1 MRSIVILLLPA
12 VLAAGCDDPFFKPNV
27 RSIERSIG
35 VTIPVAYVA
44 TLAMSAFEG
53 EETDCV
59 NFSTDCVD
67 PPCGG
72 LVSVVVNE
80 ACPFPLA
87 GDAQGV
93 ITVTGVRINEDTGLF
108 AAVFN
113 EVDVSGRKLMLKSI
127 DAFVVTRFSAQLFG
141 ESQPDEGIKVIFYDG
156 DIEYTDPNVIAV
168 EQSMWMV
175 DVATSGTPGDPRDD
189 VMNINGV
196 RQAAGAGGGD
206 IPSASM
212 NQTVLAQVKMDA
224 TCALN
229 PVCGF
234 GIIEAGD
241 TGDPMNNGI
250 TMLGFHRACDG
261 KAIVLLSVGLAAPST
276 STEVELNLLE

>member
-1 MRSIVILLLPA
+1 MRLIIIMLLPA
-12 VLAAGCDDPFFKPNV
+12 MLAAGCEDPFFKPNV

-53 EETDCV
+53 NQTDCV
-59 NFSTDCVD
+59 SFSTNCED

-72 LVSVVVNE
+72 MVSIVVNDS
-80 ACPFPLA
+80 CPFPLA

-93 ITVTGVRINEDTGLF
+93 VTVTGVRVNEDTGMF
-108 AAVFN
+108 AAVFT
-113 EVDVSGRKLMLKSI
+113 EVDVSGRKLMLQSI

-141 ESQPDEGIKVIFYDG
+141 QAQPEEGLKVIFYDG

-189 VMNINGV
+189 VMNINGM
-196 RQAAGAGGGD
+196 RQAAGAGGD
-206 IPSASM
+206 IPNASVS
-212 NQTVLAQVKMDA
+212 QTVLAQVKMDA
-224 TCALN
+224 TCPRN
-229 PVCGF
+229 PVSGF

-241 TGDPMNNGI
+241 IGDPMNNGI
-250 TMLGFHRACDG
+250 TMLGFHRRCDG
-261 KAIVLLSVGLAAPST
+261 KALVLLSVGLAAPST
-276 STEVELNLLE
+276 STDVELNLLD